1 MSDAVTGWHVSA
13 GDDLTVFDGRNCK
26 IVSVESGGLSGRR
39 YNEAAQV
46 ASLISAAPDL
56 LDAVMIL
63 ADIVD
68 DQLGGEFPE
77 IMADAKKAIAK
88 ATERRP

>member
-1 MSDAVTGWHVSA
+1 MSDAVTGWRVSA

-46 ASLISAAPDL
+46 AALIAAAPKLLAALEDL
-56 LDAVMIL
+56 AQV
-63 ADIVD
+63 AD
-68 DQLGGEFPE
+68 DQLDGEFPE
-77 IMADAKKAIAK
+77 LMGDVYRAIAAAK
-88 ATERRP
+88 VGA